1 LTRTQPDVVFVG
13 DARTL
18 HKLPPS
24 IFAFWNSWLEYGMLL
39 RYFVTHGPR
48 QMEYFTLEK
57 ISPILR
63 DFDWPARPSNGA
75 LMIVAG
81 AALQPERL
89 IISGMDL
96 FLHPDGRYRG
106 DIRSNNQYTRTYR
119 RNVDVE
125 IIRRALQ
132 DYHGESIIL
141 SDALRDSLSAMER
154 VTECR

>member
-1 LTRTQPDVVFVG
+1 
-13 DARTL
+13 
-18 HKLPPS
+18 
-24 IFAFWNSWLEYGMLL
+24 
-39 RYFVTHGPR
+39 
-48 QMEYFTLEK
+48 MEYFTLEK
-57 ISPILR
+57 MSPILR